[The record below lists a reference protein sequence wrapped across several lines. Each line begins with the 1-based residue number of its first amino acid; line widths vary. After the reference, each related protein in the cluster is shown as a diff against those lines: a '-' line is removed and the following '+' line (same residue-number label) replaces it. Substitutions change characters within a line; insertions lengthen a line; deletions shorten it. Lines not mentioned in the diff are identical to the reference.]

1 MKITAFI
8 LAGGKSSR
16 MGSDK
21 GLVVFRRKK
30 MVQHVINTLSESGFA
45 NPIIVSNNDDYKEF
59 GLEVIEDEIKDKGP
73 LGGVYSALLHS
84 KTDLNMIISC
94 DVPFIQTK
102 VIELLV
108 NSVEDQAVTVLCND
122 YQIHPLIGVY
132 HKKVLKNLRLHLD
145 KDNLK
150 VLSFIQFC
158 GVKIIDTNDYFKD
171 LSINCFENIN
181 TRKDL
186 LKLEKHV

>member
-1 MKITAFI
+1 MKISAFI

-30 MVQHVINTLSESGFA
+30 MVQHVINKLMDSGFTD
-45 NPIIVSNNDDYKEF
+45 PVIVSNNYDYKEF
-59 GLEVIEDEIKDKGP
+59 GLEVIEDVIKDKGP
-73 LGGVYSALLHS
+73 LGGIYSALMHS
-84 KTDLNMIISC
+84 KTDLNLIISC

-102 VIELLV
+102 VIELLI
-108 NSVEDQAVTVLCND
+108 NNIEDQAVTVLCHD

-132 HKKVLKNLRLHLD
+132 NKKVLKNLKWHLD
-145 KDNLK
+145 EDNLK

-181 TRKDL
+181 TKNDL
-186 LKLEKHV
+186 LKLEQHV

>member
-1 MKITAFI
+1 MKISAFI

-30 MVQHVINTLSESGFA
+30 MVQHVINKLMDSGFTD
-45 NPIIVSNNDDYKEF
+45 PVIVSNNYDYKEF
-59 GLEVIEDEIKDKGP
+59 GLEVIEDVIKDKGP
-73 LGGVYSALLHS
+73 LGGIYSALMHS
-84 KTDLNMIISC
+84 KTDLNLIISC

-102 VIELLV
+102 VIELLI
-108 NSVEDQAVTVLCND
+108 NNIEDQAVTVLCHD

-132 HKKVLKNLRLHLD
+132 NKKVLKNLKRHLD
-145 KDNLK
+145 EDNLK

-181 TRKDL
+181 TKNDL
-186 LKLEKHV
+186 LKLEQHV